1 MFGLDVSF
9 ILAVLLAIAIPILLT
24 ILLIR
29 WVLGIG
35 RRRRQLDEIVRR
47 LDKGKEENG

>member
-1 MFGLDVSF
+1 MFGLDVGF
-9 ILAVLLAIAIPILLT
+9 IVVVVLAVAIPV
-24 ILLIR
+24 LLIR
-29 WVLGIG
+29 WALGIG

>member
-9 ILAVLLAIAIPILLT
+9 ILVVLLAIAIPV
-24 ILLIR
+24 LLIR
-29 WVLGIG
+29 WVLGVG

-47 LDKGKEENG
+47 LDKGGEG